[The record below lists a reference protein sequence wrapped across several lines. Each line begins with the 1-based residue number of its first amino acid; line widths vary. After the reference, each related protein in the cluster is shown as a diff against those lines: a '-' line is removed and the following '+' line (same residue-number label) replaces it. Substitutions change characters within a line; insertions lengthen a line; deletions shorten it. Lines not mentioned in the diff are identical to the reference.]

1 MGAVY
6 ENVLTMNGASNSI
19 IMIDVSAEKVVA
31 AIPLPGQPESAASDG
46 EGTVFVNLEDKAQI
60 AEVDMRSRSVMRTWE
75 LAGCTGPTGLAI
87 DKVDARAFSGCHN
100 GVLIVVDAESGRNIR
115 KLPIGPGVDAVAYDE
130 NLHLV
135 FTSNKEGSISV
146 IAQAGADSYS
156 NRETVT
162 TIPGAK
168 TMALDPVRHIVYTV
182 GNRDGQ
188 FALLEAER

>member
-1 MGAVY
+1 M
-6 ENVLTMNGASNSI
+6 
-19 IMIDVSAEKVVA
+19 
-31 AIPLPGQPESAASDG
+31 
-46 EGTVFVNLEDKAQI
+46 
-60 AEVDMRSRSVMRTWE
+60 
-75 LAGCTGPTGLAI
+75 
-87 DKVDARAFSGCHN
+87 
-100 GVLIVVDAESGRNIR
+100 
-115 KLPIGPGVDAVAYDE
+115 AYDE